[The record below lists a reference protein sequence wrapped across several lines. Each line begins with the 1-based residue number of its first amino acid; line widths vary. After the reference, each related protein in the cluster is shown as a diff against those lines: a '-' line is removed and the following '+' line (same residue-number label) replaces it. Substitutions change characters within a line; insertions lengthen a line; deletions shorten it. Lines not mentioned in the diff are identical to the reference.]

1 MSLLQQLI
9 ENVRIYEPEYNK
21 SRLVSWSTEDNK
33 LKVGCAQDVYLEEY
47 YYIEDDHEVTL
58 SSVEFTVNCTIV
70 YTVLSRD
77 VELGN
82 EIEIDG
88 GHITYND
95 IVDLK
100 AECSDPQY
108 NEKSLLD
115 VLKDEVSYQG
125 AHPSIDMPVPNAIV
139 MFSEL

>member
-21 SRLVSWSTEDNK
+21 SRLVSWSTLDNK
-33 LKVGCAQDVYLEEY
+33 LKVECAQDVFLEEY

-88 GHITYND
+88 GNITYND
-95 IVDLK
+95 IGDLK

-125 AHPSIDMPVPNAIV
+125 THPSIDMPIPRAIV
-139 MFSEL
+139 MFAEL

>member
-1 MSLLQQLI
+1 MIQ
-9 ENVRIYEPEYNK
+9 
-21 SRLVSWSTEDNK
+21 
-33 LKVGCAQDVYLEEY
+33 
-47 YYIEDDHEVTL
+47 H
-58 SSVEFTVNCTIV
+58 
-70 YTVLSRD
+70 LSRD
-77 VELGN
+77 VSLGN

-100 AECSDPQY
+100 AESSDPQY
-108 NEKSLLD
+108 NEKSLLE

-125 AHPSIDMPVPNAIV
+125 AHPSIDMPIPNAIV